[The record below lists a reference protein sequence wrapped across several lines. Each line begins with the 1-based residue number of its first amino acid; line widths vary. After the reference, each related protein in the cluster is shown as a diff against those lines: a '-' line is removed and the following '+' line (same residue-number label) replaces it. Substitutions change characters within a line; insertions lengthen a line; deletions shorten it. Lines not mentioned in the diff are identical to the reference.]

1 MNTLYYGD
9 NLNILRR
16 YIKDESV
23 DLIYL
28 DPPFNSNRNYNVL
41 FKDESGV
48 EADSQIMAF
57 EDTWHWSGAAKTYH
71 ELLLEGDKVSEMLQ
85 AFHSFIGNNQM
96 MAYLVMMAV
105 RLKSFTASSK
115 DGQSLPPLRSYRE
128 SLSEDSARHDFW
140 CRTFL
145 K

>member
-41 FKDESGV
+41 FKDESGA
-48 EADSQIMAF
+48 EADSQIM
-57 EDTWHWSGAAKTYH
+57 
-71 ELLLEGDKVSEMLQ
+71 VSRTRGIGPVPP
-85 AFHSFIGNNQM
+85 APTTNSFSK
-96 MAYLVMMAV
+96 AT
-105 RLKSFTASSK
+105 RFPKCSRPFTDSSA
-115 DGQSLPPLRSYRE
+115 PIR
-128 SLSEDSARHDFW
+128 
-140 CRTFL
+140 
-145 K
+145 